1 MGVSQSKKKSS
12 SSTKDM
18 KLYSKRHLT
27 TNSTSTTSSQ
37 PQSVSTK
44 SNHGKHIN
52 NNSNNSSSS
61 NDSSNKIQPSVLHI
75 HNNNDTSRP
84 TTPIITNSSMN
95 NQSSII
101 NRFSAINSSP
111 SIVSSPSTSEKQH
124 IHSHQSNSFFLPKDW
139 ESKNYDYNVSFL
151 LSYISLLTAI
161 LASLCFKDY
170 FWRKRYT
177 GCGTKTTKRC
187 SYCSNGLM
195 YWAMDDDCR
204 FFGIEIIPNSFLQD
218 FPPLPNVTFERGLP
232 YNEIFEK
239 FKDNSVDYVH
249 LRTCSGY
256 LDVTRWTLLIQDIF
270 RVLKPGGV
278 IRVEDIHNQPSGT
291 VMIESFIET
300 IRNISAANNFDF
312 DIIAKMGTILTQQN
326 FQVIETKKK
335 TIHYGSG
342 GRLAEEFLLFILNS
356 FEQAGDQLGPMLG
369 LDIEDYK
376 HRVEMFCA
384 QCVKNDASMD
394 WYSYVA
400 RKP

>member
-61 NDSSNKIQPSVLHI
+61 NDSSNKIQSSVLHI

-139 ESKNYDYNVSFL
+139 ESKNYDYNLHFALKTIFGGNVTPAVAPRLQKGAVIVQMGSC
-151 LSYISLLTAI
+151 TGPWMMD
-161 LASLCFKDY
+161 LATQY
-170 FWRKRYT
+170 P
-177 GCGTKTTKRC
+177 
-187 SYCSNGLM
+187 
-195 YWAMDDDCR
+195 DCR

>member
-61 NDSSNKIQPSVLHI
+61 NDSSNKIQSSVLHI

-139 ESKNYDYNVSFL
+139 ESKNYDYNVSLL

-170 FWRKRYT
+170 FWRVNYKYQKRTLNTILFKKYS
-177 GCGTKTTKRC
+177 R
-187 SYCSNGLM
+187 
-195 YWAMDDDCR
+195 
-204 FFGIEIIPNSFLQD
+204 
-218 FPPLPNVTFERGLP
+218 NVTPAVAPRLQKGA
-232 YNEIFEK
+232 
-239 FKDNSVDYVH
+239 
-249 LRTCSGY
+249 
-256 LDVTRWTLLIQDIF
+256 
-270 RVLKPGGV
+270 V
-278 IRVEDIHNQPSGT
+278 IVQ
-291 VMIESFIET
+291 
-300 IRNISAANNFDF
+300 
-312 DIIAKMGTILTQQN
+312 MGSCT
-326 FQVIETKKK
+326 
-335 TIHYGSG
+335 
-342 GRLAEEFLLFILNS
+342 
-356 FEQAGDQLGPMLG
+356 GPWM
-369 LDIEDYK
+369 
-376 HRVEMFCA
+376 M
-384 QCVKNDASMD
+384 VK
-394 WYSYVA
+394 
-400 RKP
+400 R